1 MAPDPDPYN
10 FFKDLKKFYRKKLCL
25 MKNAKI
31 DHFSGKHDLSS
42 CRSCIRCRKSDLK
55 EIFTAPQL
63 HVLSYSMYPKTSQVN
78 FVNKGHSSEPN
89 LVRLLKLTVS
99 VTKILD

>member
-10 FFKDLKKFYRKKLCL
+10 FIKDL

-31 DHFSGKHDLSS
+31 DNFSGKHDLSS
-42 CRSCIRCRKSDLK
+42 CRSCIRGRNSDLK

-63 HVLSYSMYPKTSQVN
+63 LSYSMYPKTSLVN
-78 FVNKGHSSEPN
+78 FVNTGHSSEPN